1 MVRGLPALRP
11 YQAEAARAVLASVA
25 ERRGLTFTVMMAR
38 QAGKNELSAQLE
50 LLLLLLHAGRPG
62 AQGVK
67 ASPTYK
73 PQTIN
78 SLRRLRQRLADAGLG
93 RRLRAEQGYI
103 LGLGGARWL
112 FFSAQPGAHVVGA
125 TASILLEG
133 DEAQDLEPEKWNRDF
148 RPMGA
153 TTNATAVLYGT
164 AWSTDGLLEETRQ
177 ANLELQARDG
187 VRRHFEYPWT
197 VVAEH
202 LPDYGRYVEGEIAR
216 LGAGHPLIRTQYEL
230 QPLEQGGRLL
240 SPAQLALLEG
250 DHPAEAVPTAGPVTY
265 VAGID
270 FAGEEEGP
278 GEGGGSRVEGGGAA
292 PVPLLSKE
300 GGYRRDRDSTALVIG
315 WVAPHSPAPSP
326 HLWRGGGE
334 AGGEASAR
342 DGASSPSHFTLHPSP
357 SPLRLTYARTWR
369 GVKHPQVLAEL
380 ATLLELWRVRRAMGD
395 ATGIGEAGVSFLVDR
410 LGSRVEPFR
419 FTAPAKS
426 ELAFRLLARINAGAV
441 RLPRTGFRVPG
452 SEFRVGDGGN
462 PEPGTRNSELEVWG
476 EVRRQ
481 MRLLRGSYRPGGLLG
496 FSVAPA
502 EGHDDLAHALAL
514 AVEAATRLGDRPR
527 VAQGKLRV

>member
-1 MVRGLPALRP
+1 MRGLPPLRP

-50 LLLLLLHAGRPG
+50 VLLLLLHAGRPG

-78 SLRRLRQRLADAGLG
+78 SIRRLRQRLADAGLG
-93 RRLRAEQGYI
+93 RRLRAEQGYM

-133 DEAQDLEPEKWNRDF
+133 DEAQDLDPEKWNRDF

-153 TTNATAVLYGT
+153 TANATAVLYGT
-164 AWSTDGLLEETRQ
+164 AWSSDGLLEEARQ

-187 VRRHFEYPWT
+187 QRRHFEYPWT
-197 VVAEH
+197 AVAEH

-230 QPLEQGGRLL
+230 RPLEQGGRLL

-250 DHPAEAVPTAGPVTY
+250 DHPAESLPGRATY

-278 GEGGGSRVEGGGAA
+278 AEGEGGRVKGEGRGG
-292 PVPLLSKE
+292 
-300 GGYRRDRDSTALVIG
+300 DRDSTALVIG
-315 WVAPHSPAPSP
+315 WLALSPDPS
-326 HLWRGGGE
+326 LKLGGGDGVG
-334 AGGEASAR
+334 AG
-342 DGASSPSHFTLHPSP
+342 P
-357 SPLRLTYARTWR
+357 SPLHLCYARTWR

-380 ATLLELWRVRRAMGD
+380 AALLELWRVRRAVGD

-419 FTAPAKS
+419 FTAPSKS

-441 RLPRTGFRVPG
+441 RLPRRESPVASFQSPA
-452 SEFRVGDGGN
+452 GG
-462 PEPGTRNSELEVWG
+462 GGNSELETGNWQPGLGVW
-476 EVRRQ
+476 EELRRQ

-514 AVEAATRLGDRPR
+514 AVEAAVRLGDRPR
-527 VAQGKLRV
+527 TAYGRSAVSSQR